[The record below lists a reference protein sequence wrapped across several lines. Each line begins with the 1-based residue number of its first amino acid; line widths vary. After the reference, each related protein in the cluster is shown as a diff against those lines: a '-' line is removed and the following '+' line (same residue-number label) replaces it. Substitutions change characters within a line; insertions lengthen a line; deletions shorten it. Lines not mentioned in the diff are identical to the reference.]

1 MRTAAVTPDTD
12 RRAGYNA
19 SIDDSHFQLLLH
31 AARSQPEP
39 QRLLF
44 VFAAAAL
51 PGDAT
56 ADQRLRFEAG
66 EGGELAPVMC
76 VDKDPHALTTFDALK
91 GESEHTGQP
100 WQVMFVVG
108 LSGRGQ
114 HAPTPLETEAALNAM
129 VEAVRQG
136 SIVRYAAYDAR
147 GEPLGFS

>member
-1 MRTAAVTPDTD
+1 MTMAHDSAPP
-12 RRAGYNA
+12 
-19 SIDDSHFQLLLH
+19 DSHFQLLLQ

-51 PGDAT
+51 PADAT
-56 ADQRLRFEAG
+56 PSQQAEFEAG
-66 EGGELAPVMC
+66 EGGELEPVIC
-76 VDKDPHALTTFDALK
+76 VDKRPDDVKSFTALAAEAAEN
-91 GESEHTGQP
+91 GAA
-100 WQVMFVVG
+100 WQVVFVAG

-114 HAPTPLETEAALNAM
+114 TAPTEAETEYALNAM

-136 SIVRYAAYDAR
+136 SFGRYAAYDAL